1 LDLTVVLIVV
11 GALGL
16 AGWLGTSFWRA
27 TRVHVELTGLQ
38 SGTPFQPDA
47 ADDLSFG
54 LRIPDTG
61 DRFRATVSLDGV
73 VLPDDLDFEGD
84 TLPVRPADLV
94 ESELVEG
101 ALDEGEHRLHVRVTR
116 LFISDSTFDWTY
128 LVDSQAP
135 ALEVPTS
142 LDPVPIDKAVTV
154 RGTTE
159 PGVRLRLNGEPV
171 ELDGDAFAVTFDHP
185 PTGALEFVATDR
197 AGNRTTAVS
206 GVPVLYPTRVQG
218 LHVSASAWADDA
230 LRAGVLAL
238 LDQGLVDTVELDLKD
253 ESGIIGYDSAL
264 PTARKIG
271 AVRAEYD
278 LAEAVQTLEQHGARV
293 VGRIVAFRDP
303 VYASAAWAAGRHD
316 EVIQTPE
323 GEMLGAYG
331 GFTNYLDPEV
341 RQYNLD
347 VALEAAELGV
357 GDILWD
363 YIRRP
368 EGNPST
374 MLVPGLGHGTSSAAV
389 VDFLATT
396 HEALRRRGVYQGAS
410 VFGIAAAAG
419 DSIAQDVPA
428 MARVVDY
435 LAPMIYPSHWGSGQY
450 RVADPIREPYEITK
464 RSLSHFQEVT
474 AGTGVRLVPWIQ
486 DFSIAGVTYGPGEV
500 KAQIDAAAELGIT
513 DFLLWDPNVTY
524 TAEALTPI
532 LAG

>member
-1 LDLTVVLIVV
+1 VALIVV

-16 AGWLGTSFWRA
+16 VGWLGTSFWRA
-27 TRVHVELTGLQ
+27 TRVHVSLGGFE
-38 SGTPFQPDA
+38 SGTPFRPDA
-47 ADDLSFG
+47 ARDLS
-54 LRIPDTG
+54 LALQIPESG

-73 VLPDDLDFEGD
+73 VLTDDLEFEGD
-84 TLPVRPADLV
+84 TLTVRPTELV
-94 ESELVEG
+94 VSELVEG
-101 ALDEGEHRLHVRVTR
+101 ALDEGEHRLHVEVSR
-116 LFISDSTFDWTY
+116 LFLRDATFDWTY

-135 ALEVPTS
+135 ALEVPPS
-142 LDPVPIDKAVTV
+142 LDPVPIDEAVTV

-171 ELDGDAFAVTFDHP
+171 ELDGDRFAVTFDHP
-185 PTGALEFVATDR
+185 PTGALEFEATDR
-197 AGNRTTAVS
+197 AGNTTRAVS
-206 GVPVLYPTRVQG
+206 GVPVEYPDRVQG
-218 LHVSASAWADDA
+218 VHVSAAAWGDDS

-278 LAEAVQTLEQHGARV
+278 LAAAVRTLEDHGARV

-303 VYASAAWAAGRHD
+303 VYAAAAWAAGRGD

-331 GFTNYLDPEV
+331 GFTNYLDPDV

-347 VALEAAELGV
+347 VALEAADLGV
-357 GDILWD
+357 KDILWD

-374 MLVPGLGHGTSSAAV
+374 MVVPGLGTGTSSAAV
-389 VDFLATT
+389 VDFLAAS
-396 HEALRRRGVYQGAS
+396 HEALRLRGTYQGAS

-435 LAPMIYPSHWGSGQY
+435 LAPMIYPSHWGKGQY
-450 RVADPIREPYEITK
+450 RVDDPIRQPYEITK
-464 RSLSHFQEVT
+464 RSLAHFQEVT

-486 DFSIAGVTYGPGEV
+486 DFTIAGVPYGPAEV
-500 KAQIDAAAELGIT
+500 RAQIDAAAELGLT
-513 DFLLWDPNVTY
+513 GYLLWDPNVTY

-532 LAG
+532 PAG